1 MKKNIL
7 WYQPAKLR
15 EHNVIIVNGEKLPLG
30 SEYDQYFDELK
41 KASDEAIHHKNPWCG
56 HVSGAFFVKGYF
68 DTVDE
73 HGRPLVFMFISNMQ
87 DGRAELLTTL
97 EKLGFKLTPETSQCL
112 KKKSLAGIALISSLV
127 LVAIILLILMINTN
141 VITNS

>member
-15 EHNVIIVNGEKLPLG
+15 EHNVIIVNGEKVPLG
-30 SEYDQYFDELK
+30 SEYDQYFDELR
-41 KASDEAIHHKNPWCG
+41 KASDETIHHKNPWCG
-56 HVSGAFFVKGYF
+56 RVSGAFFVKGYF

-73 HGRPLVFMFISNMQ
+73 HGRPLVFMFISNKQ
-87 DGRAELLTTL
+87 DGRAELLSTI
-97 EKLGFKLTPETSQCL
+97 ERFGFKLTPETSQCL
-112 KKKSLAGIALISSLV
+112 ERMNIAGIVLVASLA